1 LYLRGFTSKGKGGVQ
16 ERGGARV
23 GKGKKGK
30 KGKERARKRKE
41 KGGKMGGKK
50 KSRKGVLDK
59 PILVCFRCH

>member
-1 LYLRGFTSKGKGGVQ
+1 VQ

-41 KGGKMGGKK
+41 KGGKMGGKEK
-50 KSRKGVLDK
+50 EQEGDTRQTNPSVLPVPLK
-59 PILVCFRCH
+59 TV